1 MSLFCLKES
10 WNHVLLSKLDV
21 PGLNQNLCSKAAQEP
36 SGVGGV
42 ACWGYGGG
50 DLLGCVNCVK
60 LQMLP
65 GRSQQYKFF

>member
-42 ACWGYGGG
+42 ACWGYRGGG
-50 DLLGCVNCVK
+50 PPRLC
-60 LQMLP
+60 
-65 GRSQQYKFF
+65 